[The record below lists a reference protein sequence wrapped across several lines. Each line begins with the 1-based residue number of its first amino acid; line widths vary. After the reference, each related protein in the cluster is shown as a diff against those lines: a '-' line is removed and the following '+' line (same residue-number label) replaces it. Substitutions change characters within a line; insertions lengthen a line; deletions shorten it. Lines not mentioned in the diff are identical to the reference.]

1 MRRVF
6 RPLAVFSIASG
17 VSLAVALQLLVGG
30 ARGHDGPG
38 DFGTSAFFPGYDLAK
53 LDLVD
58 PTLYH
63 ISESYVDQS
72 RLDWDAMF
80 NAALDAIEHDVPV
93 CMFTREPGGDLLS
106 VEIGEYRTVLEV
118 PPIRRRQE
126 LQSELRRV
134 AELLA
139 THLDEDDL
147 PEAPGAPAPMAQIE
161 YALINGMLSTLD
173 PHSVLLPPDDAR
185 EMDVEN
191 QGEFGGLGITISMDA
206 DGGRLIV
213 DYPLKDTPAHAA
225 GLQSDDHIVRIDG
238 ESTINMSLDD
248 AVRRLRG
255 PVGAPVVVEVMRP
268 GVPEPIQFRV
278 QRELISINPVEDE
291 LVDGTDIGYVSIKG
305 FHEKVEQ
312 KLHEALARLHRE
324 AGGALDGLILD
335 LRGNPGG
342 FLNQAVKVADT
353 FLDSGDIVS
362 TVDGEGRR
370 TDIDKARKAS
380 EPHYPIAVLV
390 DANSASASE
399 IVAGALR
406 FNERAVIIGER
417 TFGKG
422 SVQNLHPFS
431 DNSKLKLTI
440 SKYLT
445 PGDRSIQ
452 AVGIPADIE
461 LLTSIVPPRAEP
473 GALQSPIRL
482 FYRERVR
489 READL
494 DHSLEQTTVRFDD
507 PTYRVRYVDVQ
518 RERRR
523 TDALDLRSDFQVRL
537 ARDVL
542 KASEGWRRADVL
554 SSAHPVVERYRKIGN
569 DQLLEAFS
577 AYGIDWAR
585 GPVVPVGDDPLE
597 VHLDLGPDGRLVAG
611 EAEQIAVEVT
621 NLTDQTLYRVA
632 AIVSESEVL
641 SGREF
646 FFGRLEPGETRRYEQ
661 RVRLPAGWPAEEG
674 SLSLELRDASEQA
687 ISRWTGR
694 LVVAGRPL
702 PSLAWRW
709 EVLDDGGDSD
719 GLLDV
724 GERLRIQLEV
734 QNHGEGPTSEPF
746 ARLRNRSG
754 KSMDLVVGTLEPGA
768 LQRADGS
775 PCPAGEEPDCERI
788 LEPGASWSGDFLVDV
803 RALPTDGEPLRLELT
818 LGDSAAYDHGSVVR
832 AGFHGWFSQ
841 HDTLVLHE
849 GQQLPS
855 SDLRIPPV
863 VSITRSPPPY
873 SDSSRI
879 TLSGVVTD
887 DVGVSNVM
895 IFAGDNKVFF
905 EGSGPTSALRSLPFT
920 ADVELQDG
928 SNVLTVLATDAD
940 GFVSSRSVLS
950 WFDGIGLAQL
960 HPLDPADPA
969 GSGER

>member
-30 ARGHDGPG
+30 ARGHDGPR

-63 ISESYVDQS
+63 ISESYVDQN

-80 NAALDAIEHDVPV
+80 NAALDAIEHDVSV

-106 VEIGEYRTVLEV
+106 VEIGEYRTILEV
-118 PPIRRRQE
+118 PPIERRQD
-126 LQSELRRV
+126 LQSELRKI
-134 AELLA
+134 AKLLA
-139 THLDEDDL
+139 THLDADDL
-147 PEAPGAPAPMAQIE
+147 PEAPGAPDPMAQIE
-161 YALINGMLSTLD
+161 YSLINGMLSTLD
-173 PHSVLLPPDDAR
+173 PHSVLLPPEDAR

-206 DGGRLIV
+206 NGGRLIV
-213 DYPLKDTPAHAA
+213 DYPLKGTPAHEA

-255 PVGAPVVVEVMRP
+255 PVGADVVVEVVRP
-268 GVPEPIQFRV
+268 NLPDPLQFRI
-278 QRELISINPVEDE
+278 QRELISINPVEGE

-312 KLHEALARLHRE
+312 KLHEALARLQRE
-324 AGGALDGLILD
+324 SGGQLDGLILD

-380 EPHYPIAVLV
+380 EPHYPIVVLV

-461 LLTSIVPPRAEP
+461 LLSSVVPPPAEE
-473 GALQSPIRL
+473 GASQPPIRL
-482 FYRERVR
+482 FHRERVR

-507 PTYRVRYVDVQ
+507 PTYQVRYADSL

-523 TDALDLRSDFQVRL
+523 TDTLDLQSDFQVRL

-542 KASEGWRRADVL
+542 KASGGWRRADVL
-554 SSAHPVVERYRKIGN
+554 SAAHPVVERHRQLGN
-569 DQLLEAFS
+569 DQLIEAF
-577 AYGIDWAR
+577 AAHDIDWSL
-585 GPVVPVGDDPLE
+585 GPSVPVGEDPLE
-597 VHLDLGPDGRLVAG
+597 VRLDLGEDGRLMAG
-611 EAEQIAVEVT
+611 QSEQIAVEVT
-621 NLTDQTLYRVA
+621 NRTDQTLYRVA

-641 SGREF
+641 AGREF

-661 RVRLPAGWPAEEG
+661 TVRLPAGWPAEEG
-674 SLSLELRDASEQA
+674 TFSLELRDASEEA
-687 ISRWTGR
+687 IGQWTHR
-694 LVVAGRPL
+694 LIVAGRPL

-709 EVLDDGGDSD
+709 HVLDDEGDAD
-719 GLLDV
+719 GLLDA
-724 GERLRIQLEV
+724 GERLKIRLEV
-734 QNHGEGPTSEPF
+734 QNNGKGPTSEPF

-754 KSMDLVVGTLEPGA
+754 KALDLVVGTLEPGE
-768 LQRADGS
+768 LQLSDGT
-775 PCPAGEEPDCERI
+775 PCASAEQAGCARI
-788 LEPGASWSGDFLVDV
+788 LEPGATWTGDFLVDV
-803 RALPTDGEPLRLELT
+803 RALPSDDEPLRLELT
-818 LGDSAAYDHGSVVR
+818 LGDAEAYDHGSVVR

-841 HDTLVLHE
+841 KDAVELSA
-849 GQQLPS
+849 GQQLPVS
-855 SDLRIPPV
+855 ELRVPPGV
-863 VSITRSPPPY
+863 EITRSPSPY
-873 SDSSRI
+873 SDGARI

-905 EGSGPTSALRSLPFT
+905 EGSGPTSSLRSLPFT
-920 ADVELQDG
+920 ADVELQGG

-940 GFVSSRSVLS
+940 GFVSSQSVLT
-950 WFDGIGLAQL
+950 WFDEAGLAKL
-960 HPLDPADPA
+960 H
-969 GSGER
+969 